1 MSETAG
7 RPGVVCLIGSG
18 ETSPALGPLYAEL
31 IDRAGGPAVLLDT
44 TYGFQE
50 NADELTRKLQRFFQQ
65 RVRRPLAVA
74 SLRDLA
80 DSNALALERAY
91 GELRQARFVFA
102 GPGSPTYAVRQ
113 WQGSQVARLLG
124 DRLAEGA
131 CLAMAS
137 AAAITIGR
145 VALPV
150 YEIYKVGEP
159 VHWIDGLD
167 LLGRYGLELAVIPHY
182 DNAEGGSHDTRFCY
196 VGERRLRRLEEQL
209 PAGVSVLGI
218 AEHTVAIIDL
228 ARDTIEV
235 RGRGFAALRRD
246 GRERL
251 LGAGTCTS
259 LDELRVKPGRPAI
272 TVPPL
277 RESEDSASLESAFAA
292 AVERDDFQTAVAA
305 LLALEERPSYRAML
319 VRLGEAAQQVR
330 GERDRLEQV
339 IDVARRLRDEA
350 RRERRFSDADRL
362 RDALLGLG
370 IEIRDAPIGAEPMP
384 SRRAR

>member
-1 MSETAG
+1 MSESAG

-18 ETSPALGPLYAEL
+18 ETSPAFGPLYAEL

-50 NADELTRKLQRFFQQ
+50 NADELSRKLQRFFQQ

-74 SLRDLA
+74 SLRDVA
-80 DSNALALERAY
+80 DSNPLALERAY

-102 GPGSPTYAVRQ
+102 GPGSPSYAVRQ
-113 WQGSQVARLLG
+113 WLRSQLPGILG

-167 LLGRYGLELAVIPHY
+167 LLRPYGLDLAIIPHY

-196 VGERRLRRLEEQL
+196 VGERRFWSLEEQL
-209 PAGVSVLGI
+209 PAGVSILGI
-218 AEHTVAIIDL
+218 AEHTVAIIGL
-228 ARDTIEV
+228 ARDTLEV

-251 LGAGTCTS
+251 LGAGTATP
-259 LDELRVKPGRPAI
+259 LDELRAKPGRPAVI
-272 TVPPL
+272 ARPP
-277 RESEDSASLESAFAA
+277 REPEVLAGPESVFAA
-292 AVERDDFQTAVAA
+292 AVERDDFQAAVAA
-305 LLALEERPSYRAML
+305 LLALEERPGYRAML
-319 VRLGEAAQQVR
+319 VRLGEAAQQVCV
-330 GERDRLEQV
+330 ERDRLEQL

-370 IEIRDAPIGAEPMP
+370 IEIHDTPIGAD
-384 SRRAR
+384 RRL